1 MTAPSGAAAPG
12 AQAPAA
18 GMTSRPGLHRLR
30 SYVGHH
36 RAAYAVW
43 TLTTL
48 GYVAAFVA
56 VPILIGHAVA
66 AAEAK
71 LPDAEVARRCLW
83 IVVATLLRGGLRYY
97 SRTLVFNL
105 ARDIEYELRNDLF
118 AHLQRMSQ
126 SFYLEWR
133 TGDLMSR
140 CVNDLGS
147 VRLLLGPGLLNLLQ
161 TPILYLSV
169 FGAML
174 ALDVRLALLVLLPY
188 PAFLWIARGFGRAM
202 HRTNLRL
209 QEGLADL
216 SNTLQETISGIAVV
230 KAYAMERASQ
240 ERFEVVNRDLYR
252 RQLDVVRVLAGLGP
266 VLSLLPAVAMWV
278 VLLVGGHEVTGG
290 GMTLADFFTFSMYVY
305 ELTFP
310 TFLMGWVVALVQRG
324 AASMQ
329 RLDEVLCVEP
339 AIADRADR
347 VALERLRGEIEFRR
361 LDFSYP
367 GARREPAL
375 HDVSLHVPAGTT
387 LGIVGPVG
395 SGKSTLASLIP
406 RLYEIPDGRVFL
418 DGVDVNRIPLAT
430 LRASIAMVPQDS
442 FLFSMTLAENIAYG
456 LPSPDPDRIAA
467 AAERAQ
473 LAKDV
478 ADLPRGYDTLVGE
491 RGVMLSGGQRQ
502 RTALARALALRPSI
516 LILDDALSSVDAQ
529 TEAEIQRGLDEV
541 FEGRTVV
548 LISHRISTV
557 RGADQIIV
565 LDGGR
570 IVERGR
576 HEDLVGAG
584 GLYARLARQQ
594 ALEAELEQ
602 EEAVA

>member
-1 MTAPSGAAAPG
+1 MTAASEGTAGADAG
-12 AQAPAA
+12 AE
-18 GMTSRPGLHRLR
+18 RPGLRRLLSYLGRHR
-30 SYVGHH
+30 V
-36 RAAYAVW
+36 AYGVW
-43 TLTTL
+43 ALTTL

-66 AAEAK
+66 AAESK

-83 IVVATLLRGGLRYY
+83 IVVVTLLRGGLRYY

-105 ARDIEYELRNDLF
+105 ARDVEYELRNDLF
-118 AHLQRMSQ
+118 AHLQRMPQ
-126 SFYLEWR
+126 SFYLQWR

-147 VRLLLGPGLLNLLQ
+147 VRLLLGPGILNLLQ
-161 TPILYLSV
+161 TPVLYLAV

-209 QEGLADL
+209 QEGLASL
-216 SNTLQETISGIAVV
+216 SNMLQETVSGIAVV
-230 KAYAMERASQ
+230 KAYAMETAGQ
-240 ERFEVVNRDLYR
+240 ARFETVNRDLYR
-252 RQLDVVRVLAGLGP
+252 RQLDVVRVFAGLGP
-266 VLSLLPAVAMWV
+266 VLSLLPAVAMWI
-278 VLLVGGHEVTGG
+278 VLLVGGHEVSGG
-290 GMTLADFFTFSMYVY
+290 KMTLADFFTFSMYVY

-339 AIADRADR
+339 SIADRPDR
-347 VALERLRGEIEFRR
+347 AALAHLRGEIEFRD
-361 LDFSYP
+361 LDFHYP
-367 GARREPAL
+367 GRGREPAL
-375 HDVSLHVPAGTT
+375 RDVSLHVPAGST

-406 RLYEIPDGRVFL
+406 RLYEIPDGHVFL

-430 LRASIAMVPQDS
+430 LRAGIAMVPQDS
-442 FLFSMTLAENIAYG
+442 FLFSMTLAENVGYG
-456 LPSPDPDRIAA
+456 LASPDPVRVVA

-478 ADLPRGYDTLVGE
+478 ADLPHGWDTLVGE

-529 TEAEIQRGLDEV
+529 TEAEIQRGLGEV

-576 HEDLVGAG
+576 HDALVAAG
-584 GLYARLARQQ
+584 GLYARLASQQ
-594 ALEAELEQ
+594 ALEDELEG